1 MSDIND
7 MEDWELEAAEDVV
20 KTWEGILIAKIYAEE
35 AAGRLEAAKALQE
48 TLYAA
53 ARERKSLASRS
64 AADVRAIRATYAARI
79 AADRDGIGAA

>member
-35 AAGRLEAAKALQE
+35 ASGRSEAIKELEE
-48 TLYAA
+48 SLYAA
-53 ARERKSLASRS
+53 ARERRSLATLS
-64 AADVRAIRATYAARI
+64 AEAVRAIRATYAGRI
-79 AADRDGIGAA
+79 AAHEDGADAV